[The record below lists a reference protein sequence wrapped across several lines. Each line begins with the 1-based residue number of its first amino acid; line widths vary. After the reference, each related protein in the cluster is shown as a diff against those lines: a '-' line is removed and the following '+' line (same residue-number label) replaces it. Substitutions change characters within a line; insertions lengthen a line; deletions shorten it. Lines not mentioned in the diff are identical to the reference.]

1 MRTNIRL
8 TIVHVEVVLHHPTL
22 GQLQV
27 PAIVLFVSD
36 GGQNTG
42 WLSCLQDD
50 DQLVGPSMAKVRLD
64 KVIATTFGSF
74 QDGGIPFLGS
84 VLYRILKLFGDV
96 PQQVPTHGV
105 LIPIGAE
112 ESNHALRLLK
122 GLYETVQ
129 QNSVEAAISESNAIL
144 VMLVESVH
152 GKLLCGEIPGA

>member
-1 MRTNIRL
+1 
-8 TIVHVEVVLHHPTL
+8 
-22 GQLQV
+22 
-27 PAIVLFVSD
+27 
-36 GGQNTG
+36 
-42 WLSCLQDD
+42 
-50 DQLVGPSMAKVRLD
+50 MAKVRLD

-112 ESNHALRLLK
+112 ESNHALGLLK